1 MNTLPSRLYS
11 VLFPIEDIRQTI
23 KTAKI
28 ILTKVK
34 IDRQLLSQLTS
45 TPFMN
50 IKDISGCNKKT
61 VLFNNHNVL
70 DTKINKLNQ

>member
-28 ILTKVK
+28 INTKVK

-61 VLFNNHNVL
+61 MLFNNHNVL